1 MGTDGL
7 LKTQT
12 QRKCFYKRENIKG
25 IANTLSGDVTSSY
38 FSEKTVIPPCH
49 MSTTCVH
56 SWHEN
61 MYLHQC
67 VCCTGVQGQ
76 FPVHESLIVVCS
88 IMKKKSDIFLF
99 LLQQIF
105 MKLRGGEMGTVSKQ
119 PPAGCSGYTLCCMP
133 TFTLMVKKACR
144 CCSWGH
150 HDSRRLAL
158 VFLHHSSQWWMCVL
172 LGNIPPSG
180 TGMVDMGQL
189 TFFFQPA
196 SVLSKEKFFRKA
208 EKYLVEI
215 PFLLRKWVQLIEPVG
230 CDELESPDACAGR
243 QVQQSFIC
251 CLLADTPEGH
261 SEEFCSWICTSVRW
275 GRWGWSEGQ
284 TAKEWPETL
293 GSSSCSPAL

>member
-1 MGTDGL
+1 MPLSFSDFISTSSKPSSRKYAFFSNLRLSLLSFLSGTAACSVVLHPQRELMGTDGL
-7 LKTQT
+7 LQTQT

-76 FPVHESLIVVCS
+76 FPVHESLIAVCS

-133 TFTLMVKKACR
+133 AFTLMVKKACR

-158 VFLHHSSQWWMCVL
+158 VFLHHSRDGCV
-172 LGNIPPSG
+172 
-180 TGMVDMGQL
+180 
-189 TFFFQPA
+189 
-196 SVLSKEKFFRKA
+196 
-208 EKYLVEI
+208 
-215 PFLLRKWVQLIEPVG
+215 
-230 CDELESPDACAGR
+230 
-243 QVQQSFIC
+243 
-251 CLLADTPEGH
+251 
-261 SEEFCSWICTSVRW
+261 CSWETYPPQGQGWWTWGSWHSFFSLHLSLVR
-275 GRWGWSEGQ
+275 
-284 TAKEWPETL
+284 K
-293 GSSSCSPAL
+293 SSSEKLKNI